1 MQATAITAQWT
12 KKPKKCNLGKPYCC
26 PLKLLPNFKL
36 FWWRLEPETAIILL
50 FKAIV
55 QLVKTQLLLHYFPIS
70 RSLCTVKS
78 HTLVMVH
85 FSWEGVSYILLQ
97 LHSNRWYLSRKEKI
111 SQSHFANLLYIYID
125 SFRWYSYIYF
135 WQQYRIRHSRVT
147 STIML
152 LLQGTT
158 ACLYCASNISK
169 KQLGKCYSLY
179 VMISNELKIYAFL
192 QLLKRHFWLPWL
204 GF

>member
-1 MQATAITAQWT
+1 M
-12 KKPKKCNLGKPYCC
+12 
-26 PLKLLPNFKL
+26 
-36 FWWRLEPETAIILL
+36 EPETAINLL

-55 QLVKTQLLLHYFPIS
+55 QLVKTQLLLHYLPIS

-111 SQSHFANLLYIYID
+111 SQSHFANLYIYID
-125 SFRWYSYIYF
+125 SFWWYSYIYF

-152 LLQGTT
+152 LIAGDN
-158 ACLYCASNISK
+158 CLLVLC
-169 KQLGKCYSLY
+169 
-179 VMISNELKIYAFL
+179 
-192 QLLKRHFWLPWL
+192 
-204 GF
+204 